1 MVDYTG
7 FQCWYTVG
15 SKLMLS
21 GRVCGDYV
29 RCMPA
34 AREGARRNERSLLNS
49 IMCLFLAVIWLHSFL
64 SGCEH
69 LMYAFVFCISS
80 LFTSFLFSS
89 PSLLV
94 GLVSVAPCRSSLL
107 LHRFS
112 KKNFKYVF
120 FFYIILY
127 VSIFNWSKIFIFSRY
142 LNIFLFFFC
151 FSEKFFLLFITI
163 RSAYISVS
171 KYMFT
176 FEKLFKWILFQD
188 VSWSTIHLRFFF
200 CSVYDFIFVLSRG
213 SDIYYYYY
221 YFYYFLKDIGTKKQ
235 IYCLY
240 KC

>member
-1 MVDYTG
+1 
-7 FQCWYTVG
+7 
-15 SKLMLS
+15 
-21 GRVCGDYV
+21 
-29 RCMPA
+29 MPA
-34 AREGARRNERSLLNS
+34 AREGAIGETSVHCS

-80 LFTSFLFSS
+80 LFPSFLFSP
-89 PSLLV
+89 PSLLFW
-94 GLVSVAPCRSSLL
+94 LVSVAPCRSSLL

-112 KKNFKYVF
+112 KKNFKYV

-188 VSWSTIHLRFFF
+188 VSWSTTHLRYFF
-200 CSVYDFIFVLSRG
+200 CS
-213 SDIYYYYY
+213 IYN
-221 YFYYFLKDIGTKKQ
+221 
-235 IYCLY
+235 
-240 KC
+240 